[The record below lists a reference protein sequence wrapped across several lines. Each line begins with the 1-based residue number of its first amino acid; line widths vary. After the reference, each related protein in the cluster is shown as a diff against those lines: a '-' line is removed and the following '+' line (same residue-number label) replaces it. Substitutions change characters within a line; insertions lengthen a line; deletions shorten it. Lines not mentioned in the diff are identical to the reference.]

1 MYKLTWEH
9 RAGDRREASA
19 VLLPITCSLSHA
31 LAEVAQVLCDKTAE
45 LHTLTLEQLG
55 VVANEYVV
63 KATLVR
69 YEREGL

>member
-1 MYKLTWEH
+1 MYKLTWEY

-19 VLLPITCSLSHA
+19 VLLPLNCSLSHA
-31 LAEVAQVLCDKTAE
+31 LVEVAQVFCSDMAN

-55 VVANEYVV
+55 VVNNEYVV

-69 YEREGL
+69 YEKDGL